1 MTYLP
6 DKANLQDIR
15 EVNTQSAAHEDA
27 KYYYNEPI
35 VVLPGKRFMSKIMA
49 ITLTC
54 WQDSCILHV
63 ISSCFGKDF
72 LDPRTELV

>member
-1 MTYLP
+1 MTYLA

-15 EVNTQSAAHEDA
+15 EVNTQSVAHEHA
-27 KYYYNEPI
+27 KYYYNEHSC
-35 VVLPGKRFMSKIMA
+35 VTWRVMSMA

>member
-15 EVNTQSAAHEDA
+15 EVNTQSPAHEDA
-27 KYYYNEPI
+27 KYYYNEHI
-35 VVLPGKRFMSKIMA
+35 VVLPGKRFMSMA

-54 WQDSCILHV
+54 WQDSCILRI